1 MASRKK
7 RFGVAFGI
15 LLMPRMPRPLRVVI
29 FAVLLLLALPYAI
42 TPFYAFGWPVSTV
55 MLWREVTGQRVRR
68 QYVPLSRIAR
78 VLQLA
83 VIAAEDGRFCSHHG
97 IDFTEIREA
106 INDADDLGDV
116 RGSSTITQQVAK
128 NLFLWPGRSFLRKA
142 LELPLALWI
151 DLVLPKRRILEIY
164 LNIAEWGPN
173 GEFGIEAGGRRAF
186 GKSANDLGRYQAAL
200 MAATLPNPTTRVIR
214 VLPAP
219 ACAGWRAFMSRAQ
232 KGPARL
238 QIACERPLALAG
250 SILYKPRFKTDIL
263 CFRSSS
269 PMAVPKRKTSPSRRG
284 MRRSADALKQPSYVE
299 DKDSGELRRPHHI
312 DLKTGMY
319 KGRQVLKVKTEA

>member
-7 RFGVAFGI
+7 RFGVVFGI
-15 LLMPRMPRPLRVVI
+15 LRILRTPRPLRVVI
-29 FAVLLLLALPYAI
+29 FVVLLLLALPYAI

-68 QYVPLSRIAR
+68 QYVPLSRIAW

-151 DLVLPKRRILEIY
+151 DFVLPKRRVLEIY

-173 GEFGIEAGGRRAF
+173 GQFGAEAGSRYAFNKSVRALSPREAALLAAVLPNPRRR
-186 GKSANDLGRYQAAL
+186 SAKQPGPAVRRLALIYEARGAAQAAL
-200 MAATLPNPTTRVIR
+200 A
-214 VLPAP
+214 
-219 ACAGWRAFMSRAQ
+219 ACART
-232 KGPARL
+232 AR
-238 QIACERPLALAG
+238 
-250 SILYKPRFKTDIL
+250 
-263 CFRSSS
+263 
-269 PMAVPKRKTSPSRRG
+269 
-284 MRRSADALKQPSYVE
+284 
-299 DKDSGELRRPHHI
+299 
-312 DLKTGMY
+312 
-319 KGRQVLKVKTEA
+319 